1 LQYSYQIDAFN
12 DGTVDHTGAGNDA
25 SGAYPLGTHKITFK
39 VTDQCGNWNTCTKL
53 FTILDCQ
60 KPTPICINGLSVDL
74 MPVPGGGMAIIWAAS
89 MEAGDSHDNCTDY
102 DDLIIL
108 IERYSA
114 ITPGQE
120 EPGAGA
126 SDVLQ
131 VTCDDRPPTTP
142 NGIIEVVVW
151 VGDSAGNW
159 DYCIAT
165 VWVQDNMGICPLE
178 GNTTVISSVFNPD
191 QEAMNQVIFEI
202 SGDTTG
208 VFQSQID
215 GNAYLTNLPL
225 GAAVN
230 IRPIKEDDPIN
241 GVSTLDLQL
250 MLKHITG
257 IRFKSP
263 YEWMAADV
271 DHNGIISLNDVL
283 LLRKLILNPE
293 QVPVGYSSWR
303 FIDAGYVF
311 PGMVYDHN
319 YPNTK
324 AFTGLTHGL
333 SAEFMG
339 VKIGDV
345 SGDAVPNVEN
355 ECKTMDW
362 DGTLSFEIADKQ
374 LQKGETHT
382 IEIRASGFE
391 RIQGYQYTLDFDPA
405 MMEFV
410 NVDAQWSDLSEANF
424 GLDRVNGGV
433 VTTSWNSSEPVSL
446 ANDEVLYTLT
456 IRAKADLKL
465 SEVMTVNSRV
475 TRAEAYDAN
484 EDLLE
489 VNFRFDGNIVAGGA
503 FELYQNEP
511 NPFRDM
517 TIIGFNLPES
527 SSAVLTVYDI
537 TGAVIK
543 VVRGD
548 YAKGY
553 NTVHLN
559 RSEIQGNGMLYYSL
573 ETATDRATKRMI
585 MLD

>member
-1 LQYSYQIDAFN
+1 
-12 DGTVDHTGAGNDA
+12 
-25 SGAYPLGTHKITFK
+25 
-39 VTDQCGNWNTCTKL
+39 
-53 FTILDCQ
+53 
-60 KPTPICINGLSVDL
+60 
-74 MPVPGGGMAIIWAAS
+74 
-89 MEAGDSHDNCTDY
+89 
-102 DDLIIL
+102 
-108 IERYSA
+108 
-114 ITPGQE
+114 
-120 EPGAGA
+120 
-126 SDVLQ
+126 
-131 VTCDDRPPTTP
+131 
-142 NGIIEVVVW
+142 
-151 VGDSAGNW
+151 
-159 DYCIAT
+159 
-165 VWVQDNMGICPLE
+165 
-178 GNTTVISSVFNPD
+178 
-191 QEAMNQVIFEI
+191 
-202 SGDTTG
+202 
-208 VFQSQID
+208 
-215 GNAYLTNLPL
+215 
-225 GAAVN
+225 
-230 IRPIKEDDPIN
+230 
-241 GVSTLDLQL
+241 
-250 MLKHITG
+250 
-257 IRFKSP
+257 
-263 YEWMAADV
+263 
-271 DHNGIISLNDVL
+271 
-283 LLRKLILNPE
+283 
-293 QVPVGYSSWR
+293 
-303 FIDAGYVF
+303 
-311 PGMVYDHN
+311 
-319 YPNTK
+319 
-324 AFTGLTHGL
+324 
-333 SAEFMG
+333 MG

-410 NVDAQWSDLSEANF
+410 NVDAQWSDMSEANF
-424 GLDRVNGGV
+424 SLDRVNGGV

-446 ANDEVLYTLT
+446 ADDEVLYTLT